1 MIVEFCGIFFNLQVV
16 LFFLKFFSFVS
27 LLPFYSS
34 SSSSSSSKTL
44 LNIEIQIGAVEAVE
58 TWTSIWKRS
67 NFFPCLKRF
76 KSQNNQRNGQTSYA
90 GSRFTN
96 HSITFRF
103 STSGSVKLCDRYTIL
118 KFPNKC
124 KSSNLIP
131 MVEISSADK
140 IPIYLKI
147 LFINVSTDLF
157 LSVLL
162 QFFFVLRSPLT

>member
-1 MIVEFCGIFFNLQVV
+1 VRLRDRWVLWNFPLSFQVN
-16 LFFLKFFSFVS
+16 FLKSFSLRLFAVS
-27 LLPFYSS
+27 YQII
-34 SSSSSSSKTL
+34 SKNWNSNWCSWSGGNVNEHL
-44 LNIEIQIGAVEAVE
+44 E
-58 TWTSIWKRS
+58 TIKL
-67 NFFPCLKRF
+67 FPCLKRF

-103 STSGSVKLCDRYTIL
+103 STSGSAKLCDRYTIL